1 MFNKIEDYF
10 KLNDID
16 FTISELFQFLDSNP
30 EIANI
35 NAHITLTYRS
45 DQELIDTLNR
55 ETKIK

>member
-1 MFNKIEDYF
+1 MFNKIEDHF
-10 KLNDID
+10 ELNNIE
-16 FTISELFQFLDSNP
+16 FTINELFQFLDSNP

-35 NAHITLTYRS
+35 NAHITLSYRT